1 MEPTAPLHGA
11 ARAAHPAPQVVGRDR
26 RLAVTLHIHGM
37 APGSIAAIPR
47 PARAPGEFGPGLAG
61 GPGAEY
67 RGGTRPQVTW
77 ALTLRRSALAVSAIY
92 LGFTWR
98 SASRSLRVNPLPRP
112 RVDCTT
118 PQDRQ
123 TGHAQ
128 ERRATRRPAQ
138 AGVAPVSRA
147 PVAGHPRAAGVG
159 GCGGRYRRLP
169 GQRSWRFN
177 PVGSRR
183 GRYHTDRQ
191 PGAALQN
198 TAMCPAGPPPA
209 RSRTACAAGQSHSTH
224 DTVIRP
230 GPHSCAFEHRSG

>member
-1 MEPTAPLHGA
+1 MPLA
-11 ARAAHPAPQVVGRDR
+11 QKMARAAHPASPSRGPRATTRPCAAQSR
-26 RLAVTLHIHGM
+26 HG
-37 APGSIAAIPR
+37 PGECRGHRR
-47 PARAPGEFGPGLAG
+47 PALRTGEAGPGLAG
-61 GPGAEY
+61 GPGAGY
-67 RGGTRPQVTW
+67 GGPGPGSRG
-77 ALTLRRSALAVSAIY
+77 ALTLRRFALAVSAIY

-177 PVGSRR
+177 PVGSCR

>member
-11 ARAAHPAPQVVGRDR
+11 ARAAHPAPPSHRPRSTAGPCGGFD
-26 RLAVTLHIHGM
+26 VT
-37 APGSIAAIPR
+37 PV
-47 PARAPGEFGPGLAG
+47 RAGGFRHLPGL
-61 GPGAEY
+61 Y
-67 RGGTRPQVTW
+67 
-77 ALTLRRSALAVSAIY
+77 RRSD
-92 LGFTWR
+92 
-98 SASRSLRVNPLPRP
+98 SRSLRVNPLPRP

-177 PVGSRR
+177 PVGSCR